1 MDSVKSENL
10 AMLQDDSKRSDF
22 HSGGFNSLFALCL
35 AVALL
40 SATAFLSLVNI
51 YSGQSNI
58 ATGSRDYWF
67 LGGLLLLLLSAVL
80 IASWKYLR
88 LAAYLH
94 DNERGLRRDIQLLE
108 GFFETS
114 PSIMWV
120 KNIKGGYNLVNQG
133 FREFTGTRDVPVER
147 IDHSRIFRGPTA
159 TLMAGQDEQVV
170 KFRSPMEFEAVWNSP
185 SGPKHY
191 SILRF
196 PLVNEEGD
204 IFAIGGIANDRTDQ
218 VNARRAL
225 RESEKQF
232 RSLVE
237 SAADAILIAN
247 DGGDILLANKQAERI
262 FLLSRGQ
269 LMKSNL
275 QNLLPALD
283 TESFPKSYVGGP
295 CLGSERANQQ
305 NLISMYALDSEGN
318 NIPVEAAISAIET
331 ESGTTN
337 TCIVR
342 DVRDR
347 VKLEAQLRE
356 SQKMDAIGK
365 LTGGMAHD
373 FNNLLG
379 VIMGNIDLALRKLDK
394 DSVILGRLET
404 AKKAGARGA
413 ELTQRML
420 AVARRQPLMP
430 KPNSI
435 KAIVEDLGDM
445 LPRTLG
451 PDIEMNYELPGDL
464 PNVLV
469 DRSGLENVILNLAIN
484 SAHAMP
490 NGGKFS
496 ISSMVLNLAKTDP
509 VVDQET
515 MSPGMYVKIS
525 ITDTGEGMTQE
536 TLSRAFEPFFS
547 TKERDKGTG
556 LGLAMVYGFAKQ
568 SSGTVRISSEVNIG
582 TTIDIFLPAAEE
594 LQIEAQHRPRS
605 SICLHNVAEGKGK
618 VLIVDDESDLLEVT
632 SRYVKDLG
640 FKVIPAA
647 DGNLALSLLKG
658 NPDIEFLLTDIVMP
672 GGINGVSLARQ
683 VRKLLP
689 NVKILYMSGFPSGV
703 IADKSGIELD
713 APLITKPF
721 SFDELVT
728 AMDELICEV
737 AV

>member
-1 MDSVKSENL
+1 
-10 AMLQDDSKRSDF
+10 MLQDDRTKSAIRESE
-22 HSGGFNSLFALCL
+22 LAPLLVLCL
-35 AVALL
+35 ATAIL
-40 SATAFLSLVNI
+40 SVVGSLSLVKLFSTYAEI
-51 YSGQSNI
+51 AIDSGVLWVLGSVLFLLALVVMI
-58 ATGSRDYWF
+58 A
-67 LGGLLLLLLSAVL
+67 
-80 IASWKYLR
+80 IWKYFQ
-88 LAAYLH
+88 LAASL
-94 DNERGLRRDIQLLE
+94 NNKEKGLRRDIQLLE
-108 GFFETS
+108 GFFDKN
-114 PSIMWV
+114 PSMMWV
-120 KNIKGGYNLVNQG
+120 KNMEGSYNLVNQG
-133 FREFTGTRDVPVER
+133 FREFTGSKDTPVER
-147 IDHSRIFRGPTA
+147 IDFSKIFVNANA
-159 TLMAGQDEQVV
+159 TLMADQEKQVV
-170 KFRSPMEFEAVWNSP
+170 KFRSPMEFEAVWETAD
-185 SGPKHY
+185 GLKHY

-196 PLVNEEGD
+196 PLLNERGD
-204 IFAIGGIANDRTDQ
+204 VFAIGGIANDRTDQ

-247 DGGDILLANKQAERI
+247 DRGEILLANKQAERI
-262 FLLSRGQ
+262 FLLSRSQ

-275 QNLLPALD
+275 QNLLPQLD
-283 TESFPKSYVGGP
+283 IESIPKPHSKKLPLNNEKVN
-295 CLGSERANQQ
+295 EQ
-305 NLISMYALDSEGN
+305 NLISMLALDSEGKS
-318 NIPVEAAISAIET
+318 IPVEAAVSAIET
-331 ESGTTN
+331 ESGVTN

-342 DVRDR
+342 DISDR
-347 VKLEAQLRE
+347 VKLETQLRE

-379 VIMGNIDLALRKLDK
+379 VIMGNIDLALRKVEQ
-394 DSVILGRLET
+394 DSPIVKRLET

-435 KAIVEDLGDM
+435 KAIVEELSDM

-451 PDIEMNYELPGDL
+451 PDIEMSYDMKSSV

-490 NGGKFS
+490 DGGKFS
-496 ISSMVLNLAKTDP
+496 IKSKVLHLTQANPL
-509 VVDQET
+509 VEQEK
-515 MSPGMYVKIS
+515 MNPGMYVQIS
-525 ITDTGEGMTQE
+525 ITDTGTGMTQE

-568 SSGTVRISSEVNIG
+568 SGGSVQISSEVGNG
-582 TTIDIFLPAAEE
+582 TTIDIFLPAAKE
-594 LQIEAQHRPRS
+594 LQEETPQRSRPSSGLHKEAS
-605 SICLHNVAEGKGK
+605 GK
-618 VLIVDDESDLLEVT
+618 VLIVDDECDLLEVT
-632 SRYVKDLG
+632 ASYVKELG
-640 FKVIPAA
+640 FSVIPAT
-647 DGNLALSLLKG
+647 DGNLALKLLEQ

-672 GGINGVSLARQ
+672 GGINGVSLAKQ
-683 VRKLLP
+683 VRERLP
-689 NVKILYMSGFPSGV
+689 NIKILYMSGFPSGV

-721 SFDELVT
+721 SFEELVS

-737 AV
+737 AA

>member
-1 MDSVKSENL
+1 
-10 AMLQDDSKRSDF
+10 MLQNDKIRSDF
-22 HSGGFNSLFALCL
+22 RKGELTPFLVLFLVTAT
-35 AVALL
+35 AVLGVVGLL
-40 SATAFLSLVNI
+40 SLLDIFTAYAEAASDSGVLWILGSMVFLLAPLAMMAIWKNLHLV
-51 YSGQSNI
+51 
-58 ATGSRDYWF
+58 
-67 LGGLLLLLLSAVL
+67 V
-80 IASWKYLR
+80 R
-88 LAAYLH
+88 LN
-94 DNERGLRRDIQLLE
+94 DKEKGLRRNIQLLE
-108 GFFETS
+108 GFFDTN
-114 PSIMWV
+114 PSMMWV
-120 KNIKGGYNLVNQG
+120 KNMEGGYSLVNQG
-133 FREFTGTRDVPVER
+133 FRKFFELKNTPVER
-147 IDHSRIFRGPTA
+147 IDFSKIFVNANA
-159 TLMAGQDEQVV
+159 TLMADQEQQVV
-170 KFRSPMEFEAVWNSP
+170 KFKSPMEFEAVWNTEN
-185 SGPKHY
+185 GLRHY

-196 PLVNEEGD
+196 PLLNEDGE

-247 DGGDILLANKQAERI
+247 DRGDILLANKQAERI
-262 FLLSRGQ
+262 FLRSRSQ
-269 LMKSNL
+269 LIKSNL
-275 QNLLPALD
+275 QNLLPELD
-283 TESFPKSYVGGP
+283 VESIPKPDAENLSLSSG
-295 CLGSERANQQ
+295 RANEQK
-305 NLISMYALDSEGN
+305 LISMLALDSEGN
-318 NIPVEAAISAIET
+318 SIPVEAAISATET
-331 ESGTTN
+331 ESGITN

-342 DVRDR
+342 DVSDR

-379 VIMGNIDLALRKLDK
+379 VIMGNIDLALRKLEQ
-394 DSVILGRLET
+394 DSPLLKRLDT

-435 KAIVEDLGDM
+435 KAIIEELGDM

-451 PDIEMNYELPGDL
+451 PDIEMNYDIESSV

-490 NGGKFS
+490 DGGKFS
-496 ISSMVLNLAKTDP
+496 ISSKVLQLTQANPIVEND
-509 VVDQET
+509 T
-515 MSPGMYVKIS
+515 MNPGMYVQIS
-525 ITDTGEGMTQE
+525 ITDTGSGMTQE

-568 SSGTVRISSEVNIG
+568 SGGSVQITSEVGNG
-582 TTIDIFLPAAEE
+582 TTIDIFLPAAKEE
-594 LQIEAQHRPRS
+594 QEEIQQRDRS
-605 SICLHNVAEGKGK
+605 SIVLHNEASGK
-618 VLIVDDESDLLEVT
+618 VLIVDDEGDLLEVT
-632 SRYVKDLG
+632 SSYVKDLG
-640 FKVIPAA
+640 FSVIPAS
-647 DGNLALSLLKG
+647 DGNQALKLLER

-672 GGINGVSLARQ
+672 GGINGVSLAKQ
-683 VRKLLP
+683 VRKRLP
-689 NVKILYMSGFPSGV
+689 NIKILYMSGFPSGV

-721 SFDELVT
+721 SFEELIT
-728 AMDELICEV
+728 AMDDLICEV
-737 AV
+737 AA

>member
-1 MDSVKSENL
+1 
-10 AMLQDDSKRSDF
+10 MLHDDSSRIGYQRGEF
-22 HSGGFNSLFALCL
+22 TPLLLLCL
-35 AVALL
+35 AIAILCVVG
-40 SATAFLSLVNI
+40 FLSLLEI
-51 YSGQSNI
+51 SSYSDSSSES
-58 ATGSRDYWF
+58 AAF
-67 LGGLLLLLLSAVL
+67 LVLGGVLLLMACAAVMAGL
-80 IASWKYLR
+80 KYLR
-88 LAAYLH
+88 LAASLN
-94 DNERGLRRDIQLLE
+94 DKQQGLLRNIQLLE
-108 GFFETS
+108 GFFDTN

-120 KNIKGGYNLVNQG
+120 KNIEGGYNLVNQG
-133 FREFTGTRDVPVER
+133 FRKFTGLNDMAVEN
-147 IDHSRIFRGPTA
+147 IEQSRIFKYANA
-159 TLMAGQDEQVV
+159 TLMADQEKQVV
-170 KFRSPMEFEAVWNSP
+170 KFKSPMEFEAVWNVP
-185 SGPKHY
+185 DGPRHY

-196 PLVNEEGD
+196 PLLNEHGEV
-204 IFAIGGIANDRTDQ
+204 FAIGGIANDRTDQ

-247 DGGDILLANKQAERI
+247 DRGDILLANKQAERI
-262 FLLSRGQ
+262 FLLTRSQ

-275 QNLLPALD
+275 QSLLPQLDIESISKSSSGDLALD
-283 TESFPKSYVGGP
+283 SNKGKEK
-295 CLGSERANQQ
+295 
-305 NLISMYALDSEGN
+305 NLISMLALDSEGN
-318 NIPVEAAISAIET
+318 NIPVEAAISATET
-331 ESGTTN
+331 ESGITN

-342 DVRDR
+342 DVSDR
-347 VKLEAQLRE
+347 VKLESQLRE

-379 VIMGNIDLALRKLDK
+379 VIMGNIDLALRKLEQ
-394 DSVILGRLET
+394 DSPILNRLET

-435 KAIVEDLGDM
+435 KAIIEELGDM

-451 PDIEMNYELPGDL
+451 PDIEMTYDIKSGV

-496 ISSMVLNLAKTDP
+496 ITSKVSQLTKTDA
-509 VVDQET
+509 VVEHET
-515 MSPGMYVKIS
+515 MNPGTYVQIS
-525 ITDTGEGMTQE
+525 IADTGIGMTAE

-568 SSGTVRISSEVNIG
+568 SGGSVQISSEVDIG
-582 TTIDIFLPAAEE
+582 TTIDIFLPAAKEIQSE
-594 LQIEAQHRPRS
+594 IQPKIHRS
-605 SICLHNVAEGKGK
+605 AGLHRKASGK

-632 SRYVKDLG
+632 SSYVKDLG
-640 FKVIPAA
+640 FSVIPAS
-647 DGNLALSLLKG
+647 DGNLALRLLES

-672 GGINGVSLARQ
+672 GGINGVSLAKQ
-683 VRKLLP
+683 VRKRLP
-689 NVKILYMSGFPSGV
+689 NIKILYMSGFPSGV

-728 AMDELICEV
+728 AMDDLICEV
-737 AV
+737 AA

>member
-1 MDSVKSENL
+1 MP
-10 AMLQDDSKRSDF
+10 QDDKIQSDF
-22 HSGGFNSLFALCL
+22 YKGEFTPFLVLF
-35 AVALL
+35 
-40 SATAFLSLVNI
+40 SATAILCVVGFLSLLNI
-51 YSGQSNI
+51 SFTYSETS
-58 ATGSRDYWF
+58 TGIGAFWILASVLF
-67 LGGLLLLLLSAVL
+67 LL
-80 IASWKYLR
+80 ASTAMTAIWKYSH
-88 LAAYLH
+88 LAAGLN
-94 DNERGLRRDIQLLE
+94 DKEKGLRRNIQLLE
-108 GFFETS
+108 GFFDTN

-120 KNIKGGYNLVNQG
+120 KNMEGGYNLVNQG
-133 FREFTGTRDVPVER
+133 FRNFTGSKDIPVER
-147 IDHSRIFRGPTA
+147 IDFSKIFIDANA
-159 TLMAGQDEQVV
+159 TLMADQERQVV
-170 KFRSPMEFEAVWNSP
+170 KFRSPMEFEAVWNSA

-196 PLVNEEGD
+196 PLVNEDGD
-204 IFAIGGIANDRTDQ
+204 VFAIGGIANDRTDQ

-237 SAADAILIAN
+237 SAADAIIIAN
-247 DGGDILLANKQAERI
+247 NRGDILLANKQAERI

-275 QNLLPALD
+275 QSLLPQLD
-283 TESFPKSYVGGP
+283 MESIPKPTDRNLS
-295 CLGSERANQQ
+295 LSNDKASEN
-305 NLISMYALDSEGN
+305 NLISMLALDSEGN
-318 NIPVEAAISAIET
+318 SIPVEAAISATET
-331 ESGTTN
+331 ESGITN

-342 DVRDR
+342 DVSDR
-347 VKLEAQLRE
+347 VKLEVQLRE

-379 VIMGNIDLALRKLDK
+379 VIMGNIDLALRKLEQ
-394 DSVILGRLET
+394 DSPILKRLET

-435 KAIVEDLGDM
+435 KAIIDELGDM

-451 PDIEMNYELPGDL
+451 PDIEMSYDIKSGV

-490 NGGKFS
+490 DGGKFL
-496 ISSMVLNLAKTDP
+496 ISSKVLHLTQANP
-509 VVDQET
+509 IVEHET
-515 MSPGMYVKIS
+515 MSPGMYVQIS
-525 ITDTGEGMTQE
+525 ISDTGIGMTQE

-568 SSGTVRISSEVNIG
+568 SGGSVQISSEVNNG
-582 TTIDIFLPAAEE
+582 TTIDIFLPAAKE
-594 LQIEAQHRPRS
+594 LQEETRPRARPS
-605 SICLHNVAEGKGK
+605 SGLHNEASGK
-618 VLIVDDESDLLEVT
+618 VLIVDDECDLLEVT
-632 SRYVKDLG
+632 SSYVKDLG
-640 FKVIPAA
+640 FNVIPAS
-647 DGNLALSLLKG
+647 DGNLALKLLER

-672 GGINGVSLARQ
+672 GGINGVSLAKQ
-683 VRKLLP
+683 VRKRLP
-689 NVKILYMSGFPSGV
+689 NIKILYMSGFPSGV

-737 AV
+737 AA

>member
-1 MDSVKSENL
+1 
-10 AMLQDDSKRSDF
+10 MLHDDSSII
-22 HSGGFNSLFALCL
+22 GFQKGEFTPLLLCCL
-35 AVALL
+35 AITILCAVGFMSLL
-40 SATAFLSLVNI
+40 EISNLSNRSNGSGAFLV
-51 YSGQSNI
+51 
-58 ATGSRDYWF
+58 
-67 LGGLLLLLLSAVL
+67 LGGVLVLMASSAVL
-80 IASWKYLR
+80 AGLKYLR
-88 LAAYLH
+88 LAASL
-94 DNERGLRRDIQLLE
+94 DDKQKGLLRNIQLLE
-108 GFFETS
+108 GFFDTN

-120 KNIKGGYNLVNQG
+120 KNIEGGYKLVNQG
-133 FREFTGTRDVPVER
+133 FRKFAGLNDMAVEN
-147 IDHSRIFRGPTA
+147 IEQSRIFKHA
-159 TLMAGQDEQVV
+159 NAALMADQERQVI
-170 KFRSPMEFEAVWNSP
+170 KFKSPMEFEGVWNAP
-185 SGPKHY
+185 DGDKHY

-196 PLVNEEGD
+196 PLINEHGE

-237 SAADAILIAN
+237 SAADAILIGN
-247 DGGDILLANKQAERI
+247 DRGDILLANKQAERI
-262 FLLSRGQ
+262 FLLSRSQ

-275 QNLLPALD
+275 KSLLPQLD
-283 TESFPKSYVGGP
+283 VESISKTSPNDLSLDSHKAK
-295 CLGSERANQQ
+295 EK
-305 NLISMYALDSEGN
+305 NLISMLALDSEGN
-318 NIPVEAAISAIET
+318 NIPVEAAISATET
-331 ESGTTN
+331 ESGITN

-342 DVRDR
+342 DVSDR
-347 VKLEAQLRE
+347 MRLESQLRE

-379 VIMGNIDLALRKLDK
+379 VIMGNIDLALRKIEPG
-394 DSVILGRLET
+394 SPILNRLET

-435 KAIVEDLGDM
+435 KAIIEEIGDM

-451 PDIEMNYELPGDL
+451 PDIEMSYDIKSSV

-496 ISSMVLNLAKTDP
+496 ITSKVLQLSKGDP
-509 VVDQET
+509 VVEHET
-515 MSPGMYVKIS
+515 MNPGMYVQIS
-525 ITDTGEGMTQE
+525 IADTGVGMTEE

-568 SSGTVRISSEVNIG
+568 SGGSVQITSEVDKG
-582 TTIDIFLPAAEE
+582 TTIDVFLPAAREIQAE
-594 LQIEAQHRPRS
+594 IQPKAHRSAGLHREA
-605 SICLHNVAEGKGK
+605 AGK

-632 SRYVKDLG
+632 SSYVKDLG
-640 FKVIPAA
+640 FNVIPAS
-647 DGNLALSLLKG
+647 DGNLALQQLEN

-672 GGINGVSLARQ
+672 GGINGVSLAKQ
-683 VRKLLP
+683 VKKRLP
-689 NVKILYMSGFPSGV
+689 NIKILYMSGFPSGV

-728 AMDELICEV
+728 AMDDLICEV
-737 AV
+737 AA

>member
-1 MDSVKSENL
+1 MWRNDKTESAFLNDKCIPLLV
-10 AMLQDDSKRSDF
+10 
-22 HSGGFNSLFALCL
+22 LCA
-35 AVALL
+35 AVA
-40 SATAFLSLVNI
+40 TICVMGFLSLLHI
-51 YSGQSNI
+51 SSAYSEAVI
-58 ATGSRDYWF
+58 GSGVFWI
-67 LGGLLLLLLSAVL
+67 LGGVFLLLAFTSMTSAR
-80 IASWKYLR
+80 KYL
-88 LAAYLH
+88 YLTASLNE
-94 DNERGLRRDIQLLE
+94 NERELRRDIQLLE
-108 GFFETS
+108 GFFDTN
-114 PSIMWV
+114 PSMMWV
-120 KNIKGGYNLVNQG
+120 KNLEGNYNLVNQS
-133 FREFTGTRDVPVER
+133 FREFSGVGDIPAED
-147 IDHSRIFRGPTA
+147 IDFATIFMDADASLLGD
-159 TLMAGQDEQVV
+159 QEQQVV
-170 KFRSPMEFEAVWNSP
+170 KFRSPMEFEGVWNTVD
-185 SGPKHY
+185 GPKHY

-196 PLVNEEGD
+196 PLMNENGE

-218 VNARRAL
+218 VKARRAL

-247 DGGDILLANKQAERI
+247 DQGNILLANKQAERI
-262 FLLSRGQ
+262 FLVSRSQ

-275 QNLLPALD
+275 LSLLPQLD
-283 TESFPKSYVGGP
+283 IGSIPKPNSGNLS
-295 CLGSERANQQ
+295 LGSDRANEH
-305 NLISMYALDSEGN
+305 NLISMLALNSEGN
-318 NIPVEAAISAIET
+318 SIPVEAAISATET
-331 ESGTTN
+331 DSGITN

-342 DVRDR
+342 DVSDR

-379 VIMGNIDLALRKLDK
+379 VIMGNIDLALRKIEQ
-394 DSVILGRLET
+394 DSPIFKRLET

-435 KAIVEDLGDM
+435 KAIIEELADM

-451 PDIEMNYELPGDL
+451 PDIEMSYDIKASV

-490 NGGKFS
+490 DGGKFS
-496 ISSMVLNLAKTDP
+496 ISSKVLHLTKENP
-509 VVDQET
+509 IVEQET
-515 MSPGMYVKIS
+515 MSPGMYVQIS
-525 ITDTGEGMTQE
+525 ITDTGVGMTQE

-568 SSGTVRISSEVNIG
+568 SGGSVQISSEVGNG
-582 TTIDIFLPAAEE
+582 TTIDIFLPAAKEVQEE
-594 LQIEAQHRPRS
+594 ILVRTRPSPSLGLRSEAS
-605 SICLHNVAEGKGK
+605 GK
-618 VLIVDDESDLLEVT
+618 VLIVDDECDLLEVT
-632 SRYVKDLG
+632 SSYVKELG
-640 FKVIPAA
+640 FNVIPAS
-647 DGNLALSLLKG
+647 DGNLALELLRN

-672 GGINGVSLARQ
+672 GGINGVSLAKKI
-683 VRKLLP
+683 RKRLP
-689 NVKILYMSGFPSGV
+689 NIKILYMSGFPSGV

-721 SFDELVT
+721 SYNELVA

>member
-1 MDSVKSENL
+1 
-10 AMLQDDSKRSDF
+10 MLQDNKTKMAFQKREL
-22 HSGGFNSLFALCL
+22 SLLIAACVPIAILCI
-35 AVALL
+35 VG
-40 SATAFLSLVNI
+40 FLSLLNI
-51 YSGQSNI
+51 PSTYSEN
-58 ATGSRDYWF
+58 ATNPGDSWILGSVLF
-67 LGGLLLLLLSAVL
+67 LLAFAAMMA
-80 IASWKYLR
+80 IWKYLH
-88 LAAYLH
+88 LAASLN
-94 DNERGLRRDIQLLE
+94 DKEKGLRRNIQLLE
-108 GFFETS
+108 GFFDTN

-120 KNIKGGYNLVNQG
+120 KNMEGGYNLVNQG
-133 FREFTGTRDVPVER
+133 FREFTGSNDIPVEH
-147 IDHSRIFRGPTA
+147 IDHSKIFMDANA
-159 TLMAGQDEQVV
+159 TLMADQEQQVV
-170 KFRSPMEFEAVWNSP
+170 KFKSPMEFEAVWNAVD
-185 SGPKHY
+185 GPKHY

-196 PLVNEEGD
+196 PLVNEDGD
-204 IFAIGGIANDRTDQ
+204 VFAIGGIANDRTDQ

-247 DGGDILLANKQAERI
+247 DRGDILLANKQAERI
-262 FLLSRGQ
+262 FLLSRSQ

-275 QNLLPALD
+275 LNLLPQLD
-283 TESFPKSYVGGP
+283 IESISKPNSRKLS
-295 CLGSERANQQ
+295 LSNDRANEQ
-305 NLISMYALDSEGN
+305 NLISMLALDSEGN
-318 NIPVEAAISAIET
+318 SIPVEAAISATET
-331 ESGTTN
+331 ESGITN

-342 DVRDR
+342 DISDR

-379 VIMGNIDLALRKLDK
+379 VIMGNIDLALRKLGQ
-394 DSVILGRLET
+394 DSPVLKRLET

-435 KAIVEDLGDM
+435 KVIIEELGDM

-451 PDIEMNYELPGDL
+451 PEIEMSYDIKSGV

-490 NGGKFS
+490 DGGKFS
-496 ISSMVLNLAKTDP
+496 ISSKVLHLTKANP
-509 VVDQET
+509 VVEQEA
-515 MSPGMYVKIS
+515 MNPGMYVQIS
-525 ITDTGEGMTQE
+525 ITDTGTGMTQE

-547 TKERDKGTG
+547 TKERDEGTG

-568 SSGTVRISSEVNIG
+568 SGGSVQISSEVDNG
-582 TTIDIFLPAAEE
+582 TTIDIFLPTAKE
-594 LQIEAQHRPRS
+594 LQEETQLRARPSKGLHKEAS
-605 SICLHNVAEGKGK
+605 GK
-618 VLIVDDESDLLEVT
+618 VLIVDDECDLLEVT
-632 SRYVKDLG
+632 SSYVKELG
-640 FKVIPAA
+640 FNVIPAS
-647 DGNLALSLLKG
+647 DGNLALRLLER
-658 NPDIEFLLTDIVMP
+658 NPDIEILLPDIVMP
-672 GGINGVSLARQ
+672 GGINGVSLAKQ
-683 VRKLLP
+683 VRKRLP
-689 NVKILYMSGFPSGV
+689 NIKILYMSGFPSGV
-703 IADKSGIELD
+703 LADKSGIELD
-713 APLITKPF
+713 APLLTKPF

-737 AV
+737 AA